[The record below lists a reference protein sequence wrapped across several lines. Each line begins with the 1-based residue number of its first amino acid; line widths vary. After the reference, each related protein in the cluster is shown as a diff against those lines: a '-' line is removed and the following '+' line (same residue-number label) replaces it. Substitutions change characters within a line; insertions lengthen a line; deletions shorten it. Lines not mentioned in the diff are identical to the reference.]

1 MQRGAKDQRRL
12 PEYGAGVIRVVLA
25 DDSFLVRE
33 AITQLLSSAP
43 EFELV
48 AVSDRYDR
56 VMEAI
61 DEHTPD
67 VVVSD
72 IRMPPTG
79 VDEGIQM
86 AERLRASH
94 PEIGVVILSQY
105 LEASYVLRLL
115 DGGSARR
122 GYLLKDRIT
131 HRNQLA
137 TAIEQVAEGGSVI
150 DPLVVDSLVRAR
162 EQSERSPLAE
172 LTPRERDVLSLVAQ
186 GKSNASIATEL
197 FLTKRAV
204 EKHINAIFAKLKMPE
219 ENEISRRVVATLV
232 FLSHSEDG
240 LPPAAD

>member
-1 MQRGAKDQRRL
+1 
-12 PEYGAGVIRVVLA
+12 VIRVVLA
-25 DDSFLVRE
+25 DDSLLVRE
-33 AITQLLSSAP
+33 AITQLLSLAP

-48 AVSDRYDR
+48 SVCDRYESM
-56 VMEAI
+56 MEAI
-61 DEHTPD
+61 EQHRPD

-79 VDEGIQM
+79 VDEGIRM
-86 AERLRASH
+86 AEQLRVSH
-94 PEIGVVILSQY
+94 PQIGVVILSQF
-105 LEASYVLRLL
+105 LEPGYVLRLL
-115 DGGSARR
+115 EGGSAKR

-137 TAIEQVAEGGSVI
+137 TAIEEVAEGGSVI

-162 EQSERSPLAE
+162 ELNERSPLAE

-204 EKHINAIFAKLKMPE
+204 EKHINAIFGKLNMRE
-219 ENEISRRVVATLV
+219 ESEISRRVVAALT
-232 FLSHSEDG
+232 FLSHRDD
-240 LPPAAD
+240 LQRAAE